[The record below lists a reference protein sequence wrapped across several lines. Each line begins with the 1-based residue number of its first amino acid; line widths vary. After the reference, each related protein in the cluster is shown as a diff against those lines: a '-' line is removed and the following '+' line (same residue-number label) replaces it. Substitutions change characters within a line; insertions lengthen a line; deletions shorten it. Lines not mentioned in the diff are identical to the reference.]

1 MARAMR
7 GRVAEGPGRHGAV
20 RDGIISAVEDIRW
33 QQRLS
38 NYRRA
43 VQNLERALT
52 QASYN
57 DLELQGLIKGFE
69 LCYELAWK
77 TLQDLLLA
85 RGYTDTAGPKPVIRQ
100 AFRDG
105 LVNDGE
111 QWMDLLAARNL
122 AAHVYDE
129 DRARDLGVQ
138 IRGRYLRIFQDLLQ
152 KLEGVARS

>member
-1 MARAMR
+1 M
-7 GRVAEGPGRHGAV
+7 
-20 RDGIISAVEDIRW
+20 DDIRW

-43 VQNLERALT
+43 VHNLEQALE

-57 DLELQGLIKGFE
+57 DLERQGLIKGFE

-77 TLQDLLLA
+77 TLQDLLQA
-85 RGYTDTAGPKPVIRQ
+85 RGYVDTTGPKPVIRQ

-111 QWMDLLAARNL
+111 QWMDLLEARNL

-129 DRARDLGVQ
+129 ARARDLETR
-138 IRGRYLRIFQDLLQ
+138 IRGRFASVFRELLD
-152 KLEGVARS
+152 KLEGVARA